1 MPLCDA
7 AVAER
12 LGEAEVGEEGAV
24 AFDQDVVRLD
34 VAVDDAGG
42 VGGVE
47 RFRHLAEQGDRAGR
61 RQRPLAV
68 DRPPQVAAV
77 DQPHRHDQLAVDLAR
92 VEDRHHRRVVEA
104 GGEAGLA
111 QEALAEPLA
120 VGQLAGDHLQRHRP
134 FQAQVGGPVD
144 HAHAAPRDQR
154 VEAVARKSGADG
166 EVCHRL
172 LIRAGSDSGGL
183 GLSPGIRR
191 CLSERAARR

>member
-1 MPLCDA
+1 MYSAVPTTEAPLADA
-7 AVAER
+7 ALAQR
-12 LGEAEVGEEGAV
+12 LGEAEVGEEGAL

-47 RFRHLAEQGDRAGR
+47 RFGDLAEQGDGARR

-68 DRPPQVAAV
+68 DRPAQVAAL
-77 DQPHRHDQLAVDLAR
+77 DQAHRHDQLAVDLAR

-111 QEALAEPLA
+111 QEALAEALA

-134 FQAQVGGPVD
+134 FQAEMRGPVD
-144 HAHAAPRDQR
+144 DAHAAPRDQR
-154 VEAVARKSGADG
+154 VDPVAG
-166 EVCHRL
+166 ERSSRWQGSPTRRL
-172 LIRAGSDSGGL
+172 Y
-183 GLSPGIRR
+183 RR
-191 CLSERAARR
+191 VRGR